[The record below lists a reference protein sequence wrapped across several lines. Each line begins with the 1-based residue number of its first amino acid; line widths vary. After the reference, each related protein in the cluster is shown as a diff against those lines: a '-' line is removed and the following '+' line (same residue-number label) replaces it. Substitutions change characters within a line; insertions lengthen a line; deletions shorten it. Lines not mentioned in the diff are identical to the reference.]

1 MSFMLADSL
10 ETPGQAVNSLAG
22 MVLSTQLELLNSFL
36 PMACWLVALLGRD
49 QVEIVSS
56 IGEQVALADRLISC
70 LGEWPGSGSDTGL
83 VRRRVKSAELA
94 TLVATGYAGRMPTH
108 AFRAPLRGVRGQLS
122 GMVLGC
128 SCEEADVLRATGP
141 AREIELCLRAIS
153 RTLNLYTALTATEKL
168 VYEARQR
175 AQIDPL
181 TKVLNRA
188 GWNRQLRNLAATGVE
203 VAIGLLDLDYLKF
216 TNDTRGHQAGDALL
230 QSTGRAIKSVLRAND
245 SVARL
250 GGDEFAVLLF
260 DVTPDVMHDLR
271 ERLQRALAD
280 TDVAASIGM
289 ALRSESG
296 SLANAMQLADIR
308 MYQEKRGKQRI
319 RMASVDAC
327 DFE

>member
-1 MSFMLADSL
+1 MSFMPANNR
-10 ETPGQAVNSLAG
+10 EPPGQEVNSLAG

-36 PMACWLVALLGRD
+36 PMACWLVALLGSD
-49 QVEIVSS
+49 QAEIVSS
-56 IGEQVALADRLISC
+56 IGEQAAIADPLVAC
-70 LGEWPGSGSDTGL
+70 VEEWPGGGADTGFTC
-83 VRRRVKSAELA
+83 RPVKSAELSA
-94 TLVATGYAGRMPTH
+94 LVATGYAGRTPTH
-108 AFRAPLRGVRGQLS
+108 AFRAPLRGPRGQLS

-128 SCEEADVLRATGP
+128 SCEGSDVLRATGP

-153 RTLNLYTALTATEKL
+153 RTLNLYMALTATEKL
-168 VYEARQR
+168 VYEAQRR

-181 TKVLNRA
+181 TQVLNRA
-188 GWNRQLRNLAATGVE
+188 GWTRRLRNLAATGVE

-216 TNDTRGHQAGDALL
+216 INDTRGHQAGDALL

-260 DVTPDVMHDLR
+260 DVTPDVMHELR
-271 ERLQRALAD
+271 ERLRKALAD
-280 TDVAASIGM
+280 TDIAASIGM

-296 SLANAMQLADIR
+296 SLANAMQLADTR
-308 MYQEKRGKQRI
+308 MYQEKRGKQRT
-319 RMASVDAC
+319 RMTNVSAC